1 MILAGDVGGTKTQLA
16 IFRPDLPSLS
26 PVKEATYSSRDYEN
40 PESMI
45 SGFLKKA
52 GVRVDMICL
61 GVAGPVIE
69 GRSELTNLPW
79 RISEEQLCRAFNVN
93 ASLLVND
100 LVAMGRFVP
109 GLKPGDFIVLNE
121 GKAQKEG
128 NIAVIAPGTGLGE
141 AFLIWN
147 GFRYNAYASE
157 GGHAFFGASTPL
169 EMELSQYIRGKFGC
183 PVYERVCSGPGIVN
197 IYTFLKEKGY
207 GVEPEW
213 LKARIAAAADA
224 VPEIIAAAMNPD
236 DPCRLCVDTMTLFA
250 SVLGNEAGNVGLK
263 FMATNGVYL
272 GGGIVPRIM
281 PFLRDPVFGDSFKCR
296 GPMSELVSRM
306 PVRAIIHPA
315 PALYGAALH
324 AMDFMAAGAR
334 KS

>member
-16 IFRPDLPSLS
+16 IFHPDRLPLS
-26 PVKEATYSSRDYEN
+26 PLEEATYSSRDYEN

-52 GVRVDMICL
+52 DVRVDMICL

-79 RISEEQLCRAFNVN
+79 VVSEEQLCRAFNVN
-93 ASLLVND
+93 TSLLVND

-109 GLKPGDFIVLNE
+109 SLTQSDFIVINE
-121 GKAQKEG
+121 GEAVKEG

-147 GFRYNAYASE
+147 GLRYNAYASE
-157 GGHAFFGASTPL
+157 GGHAIFGAATPL
-169 EMELSQYIRGKFGC
+169 EMELSQHIREKFGC

-197 IYTFLKEKGY
+197 IYTFLKERGY

-213 LKARIAAAADA
+213 LKHRIAAADA

-250 SVLGNEAGNVGLK
+250 SVLGNEAGNMGLK

-272 GGGIVPRIM
+272 GGGIVPRIL
-281 PFLRDPVFGDSFKCR
+281 PFLRETVFGDSFRRR
-296 GPMSELVSRM
+296 GPMSDLVSRM
-306 PVRAIIHPA
+306 PVRAITHPA